1 MENETVRKIKKYSN
15 RKLYDMTEKKYIS
28 FDELS
33 ELIKSGEEVLIE
45 DNETG
50 EDITASVVAQLL
62 ARGNKDKSN
71 DIPSSLLINLL
82 RKGGGTVIGF
92 AKKYTALWQNGL
104 NIAEDEIDRLVDL
117 LVKSKEISESEGGKL
132 KNELLTYKE
141 NLKKWISNKIDQR
154 VTEVLNMMN
163 LATKEQMLEL
173 TAKIDALNKTVEKME
188 KYYAEIKKV
197 DGA

>member
-1 MENETVRKIKKYSN
+1 MKNETVRKIKKYSN

-62 ARGNKDKSN
+62 ARKNKENSN

-82 RKGGGTVIGF
+82 RKGGGTVIGY

-104 NIAEDEIDRLVDL
+104 NMAEDEIDRLVNM

-132 KNELLTYKE
+132 KKELLNYKE
-141 NLKKWISNKIDQR
+141 NLKKWISRKIDQR

-173 TAKIDALNKTVEKME
+173 TAKIDTLNKTVEKME
-188 KYYAEIKKV
+188 KLYAESKKV
-197 DGA
+197 EGA

>member
-1 MENETVRKIKKYSN
+1 
-15 RKLYDMTEKKYIS
+15 
-28 FDELS
+28 
-33 ELIKSGEEVLIE
+33 
-45 DNETG
+45 
-50 EDITASVVAQLL
+50 
-62 ARGNKDKSN
+62 
-71 DIPSSLLINLL
+71 
-82 RKGGGTVIGF
+82 
-92 AKKYTALWQNGL
+92 
-104 NIAEDEIDRLVDL
+104 VDL

-154 VTEVLNMMN
+154 VTEVLNMMP

>member
-1 MENETVRKIKKYSN
+1 MEDKKETVRKIKKYSN
-15 RKLYDMTEKKYIS
+15 RKLYDTTDKKYIS

-62 ARGNKDKSN
+62 ARENREQSS
-71 DIPSSLLINLL
+71 DIPSGLLIQLL
-82 RKGGGTVIGF
+82 RKGGGTVIGY
-92 AKKYTALWQNGL
+92 AKKYTALWQNSL
-104 NIAEDEIDRLVDL
+104 TLAEDEIDRLVNFL
-117 LVKSKEISESEGGKL
+117 IKSREISESEGGKL

-154 VTEVLNMMN
+154 ITEILNMMN

-173 TAKIDALNKTVEKME
+173 TAKVDSLTQAVEKLE
-188 KYYAEIKKV
+188 KLQRPS
-197 DGA
+197 